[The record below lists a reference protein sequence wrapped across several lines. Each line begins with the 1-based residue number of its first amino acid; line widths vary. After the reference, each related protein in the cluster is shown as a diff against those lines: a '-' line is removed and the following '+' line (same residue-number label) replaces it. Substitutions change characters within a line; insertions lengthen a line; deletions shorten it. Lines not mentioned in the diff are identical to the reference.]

1 MESKQITFNDIK
13 ITVHSDGSISKPNN
27 KFKDK
32 RTQRTFGTKRSVG
45 YMVVMVGKTLHPTHR
60 IVAQAFLSD
69 FNSLLDVD
77 HIDGNK
83 ANNDIS
89 NLRMATRG
97 ENIRAHQNKQEGC
110 SSQYRGVCW
119 CKTAKKWI
127 ANCMFNYKKMHIGCF
142 DKELDAAIS
151 RDKYVISHGFPL
163 EGLNFPENY
172 S

>member
-32 RTQRTFGTKRSVG
+32 RIQRTFGTNSNG
-45 YMVVMVGKTLHPTHR
+45 YMGVKVGKTIPRIHR
-60 IVAQAFLSD
+60 LVAQAFLSD

-77 HIDGNK
+77 HIDGNRS
-83 ANNDIS
+83 NNNLS
-89 NLRMATRG
+89 NLRMSTRV
-97 ENIRAHQNKQEGC
+97 ENTQAHQTKRGGC

-119 CKTAKKWI
+119 CKRAKKWI
-127 ANCMFNYKKMHIGCF
+127 ANCMVNYKKMHIGYF

-151 RDKYVISHGFPL
+151 RDKYVISQGFPL